1 MRIRNHS
8 NTASKALRPTRTAFT
23 LLEVLVVV
31 AIIVMLAGV
40 GGYYVLQSYEEAKL
54 SRAKIDA
61 EMLSNKVEEY
71 KLKNEQYP
79 ATLDALA
86 QQQPAGG
93 GPMVPPDKL
102 RDPWGKPYQIDPNGT
117 HNGGLKADVFT
128 TSPKGQII
136 GNFSQ

>member
-8 NTASKALRPTRTAFT
+8 TTAGKALRPTRAAFT

-61 EMLSNKVEEY
+61 ETLSGRVEQY
-71 KLKNEQYP
+71 KLNNDTYP
-79 ATLDALA
+79 TTIDQLA
-86 QQQPAGG
+86 QQQPSGG
-93 GPMVPPDKL
+93 GPLVPLDKT
-102 RDPWGKPYQIDPNGT
+102 RDPWGKPYQIDPNGQ

-128 TSPKGQII
+128 TS
-136 GNFSQ
+136 